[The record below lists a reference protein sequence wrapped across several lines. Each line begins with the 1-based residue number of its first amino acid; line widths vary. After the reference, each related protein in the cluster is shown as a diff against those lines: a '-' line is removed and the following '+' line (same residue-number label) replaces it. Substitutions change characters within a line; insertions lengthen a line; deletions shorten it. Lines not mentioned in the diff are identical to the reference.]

1 MDKQATVN
9 QLSRM
14 AGRNRTRRNLM
25 LIVQMPLLFIQR
37 LIEFAWGI
45 GTVVYIPLVFAYAC
59 YNGYHSSEGSFLWG
73 LGVFVFTGFI
83 LGLLGEWALNLL
95 HLFARAIHRAGIY
108 TLPKDERAVVLA
120 FLKEQQR

>member
-9 QLSRM
+9 QLSHM

-25 LIVQMPLLFIQR
+25 LIVQMPLLFVQR

-45 GTVVYIPLVFAYAC
+45 GTVVYIPLVFGAAC
-59 YNGYHSSEGSFLWG
+59 YAGWTRETFLLGVISFL
-73 LGVFVFTGFI
+73 LVGFI
-83 LGLLGEWALNLL
+83 LGLLGEWTLNLL

-120 FLKEQQR
+120 FLKENDR